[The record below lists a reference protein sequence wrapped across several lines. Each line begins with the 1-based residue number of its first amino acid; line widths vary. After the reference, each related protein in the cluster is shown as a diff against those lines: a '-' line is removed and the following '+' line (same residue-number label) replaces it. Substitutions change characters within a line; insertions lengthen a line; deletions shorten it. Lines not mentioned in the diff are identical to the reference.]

1 MKRDIRLIALD
12 LDGTTFNSEKI
23 ISERTR
29 EAIAAAIK
37 KGIVVMPA
45 TGRPKNGLPDSFTSI
60 PGIRYA
66 LTSNGGAVVDLEE
79 DRIIHGD
86 FVDYETGCRVIDLL
100 LSIDALVEVYHDGI
114 CYADRTG
121 YEKTLYIYQHMPE
134 WFKAYVRKS
143 RTPVDDLREQVYS
156 GRLKIEKFLASF
168 DDMALRQQL
177 FERAKKIGNLSVV
190 FGNTFNVEISSATA
204 TKGNSLMAF
213 AAKMGIRP
221 DQIMACGDTMND
233 QTMLAAAG
241 LAVAMGNAD
250 EDIKALADYIT
261 LSNDEDGVAFAIEKF
276 IL

>member
-1 MKRDIRLIALD
+1 MKRDIRLLALD
-12 LDGTTFNSEKI
+12 LDGTTFNSDKI
-23 ISERTR
+23 ITERTR
-29 EAIAAAIK
+29 KAIAAAIK
-37 KGIVVMPA
+37 KGVIVMPA
-45 TGRPKNGLPDSFTSI
+45 TGRPKNGLPESFISI
-60 PGIRYA
+60 PGVRYA
-66 LTSNGGAVVDLEE
+66 LTSNGGAVVELEE

-100 LSIDALVEVYHDGI
+100 LSIDALAEVYHNGV
-114 CYADRTG
+114 CYADRAG
-121 YEKTLYIYQHMPE
+121 YEKTLHVYQHMPE
-134 WFKAYVRKS
+134 WFKVYVRKS

-177 FERAKKIGNLSVV
+177 FEEAGKIGNLSVV
-190 FGNTFNVEISSATA
+190 FGNAFNVEISSATA
-204 TKGNSLMAF
+204 TKGNSLLAF
-213 AAKMGIRP
+213 AAEMGIRP
-221 DQIMACGDTMND
+221 EQIMACGDTMND
-233 QTMLAAAG
+233 RTMMEAAG

>member
-23 ISERTR
+23 ITERTR
-29 EAIAAAIK
+29 AAIAAAIE
-37 KGIVVMPA
+37 KGVIVMPA
-45 TGRPKNGLPDSFTSI
+45 TGRPKNGLPESFTSI
-60 PGIRYA
+60 PGVRYA
-66 LTSNGGAVVDLEE
+66 LTSNGGAVVDLKE
-79 DRIIHGD
+79 DKMIHGD

-100 LSIDALVEVYHDGI
+100 LSIDALVEVYHGGV

-121 YEKTLYIYQHMPE
+121 YDKTMHTYQHMPE
-134 WFKAYVRKS
+134 WFRAYVKKS

-177 FERAKKIGNLSVV
+177 FEQAKKIGKLSVV
-190 FGNTFNVEISSATA
+190 FGNAFNVEISSATA
-204 TKGNSLMAF
+204 TKGNSLLAF
-213 AAKMGIRP
+213 AAEMGIEP
-221 DQIMACGDTMND
+221 EQIMVCGDTMND
-233 QTMLAAAG
+233 QTMMAAAG

-250 EDIKALADYIT
+250 EDIKELADYIT

>member
-23 ISERTR
+23 ITERTR
-29 EAIAAAIK
+29 AAIAAAIK
-37 KGIVVMPA
+37 KGVIVMPA
-45 TGRPKNGLPDSFTSI
+45 TGRPKNGLPESFTSI
-60 PGIRYA
+60 PGVRYA

-100 LSIDALVEVYHDGI
+100 MSMDALVEVYHDGI

-121 YEKTLYIYQHMPE
+121 YDKTMHTYRHMPE
-134 WFKAYVRKS
+134 WFRSYVKKS

-168 DDMALRQQL
+168 DDVALRQQL
-177 FERAKKIGNLSVV
+177 FERAEKIGNLSVV
-190 FGNTFNVEISSATA
+190 SGNAFNVEISSATA
-204 TKGNSLMAF
+204 TKGHALLAF
-213 AAKMGIRP
+213 AAEMGIEP
-221 DQIMACGDTMND
+221 EQIMACGDSMND
-233 QTMLAAAG
+233 QTMMAAAG

-250 EDIKALADYIT
+250 EDIKVLADYIT
-261 LSNDEDGVAFAIEKF
+261 LSNDEDGVACAIEQF